1 MQMKGFMTNVLSRI
15 DELCDAI
22 VTNVHDNPSVAI
34 MAAETL
40 YNVVRC
46 EAGYNNFMNNV
57 KPKTSNDEKKA

>member
-1 MQMKGFMTNVLSRI
+1 MKGYMTNVLNRI

-22 VTNVHDNPSVAI
+22 VHNVFDNPSVAI

-46 EAGYNNFMNNV
+46 EAGYNNFIDNV
-57 KPKTSNDEKKA
+57 KPKTNEPS